1 MLRIPRRRPPL
12 EGLPCTS
19 HISLHTQ
26 VIRARRLRRQ
36 TLETA
41 GWRSRDASEPSEDL
55 QRVPAQG
62 RCSDSAQVLRVQYYA
77 PYTGAFA
84 RVGDGNLDEEERKC
98 GMLPKFITMPILL
111 AMPALY
117 LTQTGARAITYIF
130 LDDG

>member
-1 MLRIPRRRPPL
+1 MSPSNRDCPTKLLMDRTVTPSKVINWLARPSMLRISRGWPSL
-12 EGLPCTS
+12 KGLPCTS

-55 QRVPAQG
+55 KRVPAQSTQG

-84 RVGDGNLDEEERKC
+84 RVGDGSLDEEERK
-98 GMLPKFITMPILL
+98 
-111 AMPALY
+111 
-117 LTQTGARAITYIF
+117 
-130 LDDG
+130 